1 MSERQ
6 NKKPLNPDLIVDP
19 RSTGFSDP
27 SYRGVLP
34 HLSKPGCTYFVTF
47 CLVDVARERTI
58 DRRKMFEEEDVSKI
72 AGGTDLDP
80 SSGACI
86 LNEPELAAV
95 VENALLF
102 FQGERYALSAWCVM
116 PNHAHAV
123 VTPFVEHSLSETLQ
137 SWKSYS
143 AHEINRRLNR
153 KGRVWQKESFDHLVR
168 NEESFE
174 KFVAYTE
181 WNPVV
186 AGLVAH
192 PVEWP
197 FSSAR
202 HRDLL

>member
-1 MSERQ
+1 MPI
-6 NKKPLNPDLIVDP
+6 KKPLNPDLIVDP

-47 CLVDVARERTI
+47 CLVDVARGRAI
-58 DRRKMFEEEDVSKI
+58 DRRRMLEEEDVSKI
-72 AGGTDLDP
+72 ARRTDLDP

-95 VENALLF
+95 VENVLLF

-143 AHEINRRLNR
+143 AHKINRRLNR

-168 NEESFE
+168 NQESFE

-181 WNPVV
+181 RNPVV
-186 AGLVAH
+186 AGYVAH

-202 HRDLL
+202 HRDPL